1 MVASPLMAKY
11 GYHVRSTSLP
21 STSHPLT
28 ARVEDELNKLRGWV
42 VANSSSLNSVVVLQE
57 GLCGITCL
65 YESVEDLLRLSH
77 IQQVL
82 VHHRHEKCVDKVLDG
97 SLRLLDVSGT
107 ARDVLLQMKEQ
118 VQQTQSALRRR
129 KSDKFDM
136 RSEIDVYTSSR
147 KKMHK
152 VIEKCLGD
160 LKKMDNKHPFSPSE
174 KDQDLVALVTVLR
187 EVEIITLSVFESML
201 SFISSSRT
209 LPKSSGWAL
218 LSKFKNNNR
227 IICEMQQDEGGNEVA
242 TVYSEVR
249 TGQISQK
256 RLEIL
261 ETSIKSLEE
270 GLENMF
276 RRLIKTRAS
285 LLNILSN

>member
-28 ARVEDELNKLRGWV
+28 SRVEDELNKLRGWV
-42 VANSSSLNSVVVLQE
+42 ASNSSSLKSVVVLQD

-82 VHHRHEKCVDKVLDG
+82 VHHRHEKCVDTVLDG

-107 ARDVLLQMKEQ
+107 ARDVLLQIKEQ
-118 VQQTQSALRRR
+118 IQQTQSALRRR
-129 KSDKFDM
+129 KSGKFD
-136 RSEIDVYTSSR
+136 SKNELDVYSSSR

-174 KDQDLVALVTVLR
+174 KDQDLLALITVLR

-201 SFISSSRT
+201 SFISGSST
-209 LPKSSGWAL
+209 LQKSGGWAL
-218 LSKFKNNNR
+218 LSKFKSNNR
-227 IICEMQQDEGGNEVA
+227 IICEMQEEGGNEVA
-242 TVYSEVR
+242 TVYSAVR

-261 ETSIKSLEE
+261 ETSIQSLEE